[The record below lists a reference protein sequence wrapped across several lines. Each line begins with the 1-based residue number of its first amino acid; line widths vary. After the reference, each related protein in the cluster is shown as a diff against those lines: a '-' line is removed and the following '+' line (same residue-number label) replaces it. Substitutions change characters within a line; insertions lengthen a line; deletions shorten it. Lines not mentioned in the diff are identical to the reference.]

1 VPFVVQITL
10 HGESSASGFS
20 ENIWMVEYFTRMKS
34 IRLLSFLAVVLF
46 SLLLWVYVREF
57 AVLSNTLEVKGLVIG
72 SMLVVA
78 ALTGGAL
85 WYWRERFTPFERH
98 FPEVVLILVFS
109 VLFAPLFG
117 SLLNRSLEKTKP
129 SPFEFVAETAYFASG
144 YGILKGEKL
153 TPTGWRLTVREGKR
167 ERRLKYKSQA
177 YFPLSK
183 PGIKYSCPFVRGFW
197 ERGWFNYVNLR

>member
-1 VPFVVQITL
+1 
-10 HGESSASGFS
+10 
-20 ENIWMVEYFTRMKS
+20 MKS

-46 SLLLWVYVREF
+46 SLLVWVYVREF
-57 AVLSNTLEVKGLVIG
+57 AVLSNTLEVKALVTG

-78 ALTGGAL
+78 ALTSGTL

-117 SLLNRSLEKTKP
+117 SLLNRSLGKSENQ
-129 SPFEFVAETAYFASG
+129 SFVFVSETAYFASG

-153 TPTGWRLTVREGKR
+153 SPTGWRLTVREGTR

-183 PGIKYSCPFVRGFW
+183 PGDKILLPVRQGILGA
-197 ERGWFNYVNLR
+197 RVVQLR

>member
-1 VPFVVQITL
+1 
-10 HGESSASGFS
+10 
-20 ENIWMVEYFTRMKS
+20 MVEYFTRMKS

-46 SLLLWVYVREF
+46 SLLLWVYVREL

-117 SLLNRSLEKTKP
+117 SLLNRSLGKDETQ
-129 SPFEFVAETAYFASG
+129 SFEFVAETAYFASG

-183 PGIKYSCPFVRGFW
+183 PGDKILLPVRQGILGA
-197 ERGWFNYVNLR
+197 RVVQLR

>member
-1 VPFVVQITL
+1 
-10 HGESSASGFS
+10 
-20 ENIWMVEYFTRMKS
+20 MKS

-57 AVLSNTLEVKGLVIG
+57 AVLSNTLEVKALVIG

-117 SLLNRSLEKTKP
+117 SLLNRSLGKDENQ
-129 SPFEFVAETAYFASG
+129 SFELW
-144 YGILKGEKL
+144 LKR
-153 TPTGWRLTVREGKR
+153 PI
-167 ERRLKYKSQA
+167 S
-177 YFPLSK
+177 
-183 PGIKYSCPFVRGFW
+183 
-197 ERGWFNYVNLR
+197 LRDMAF